1 MSDARKPPTIS
12 AVLTVYNKAAFL
24 PDTIRSLR
32 RQAEDEAEVEY
43 IFADDAS
50 SDNSVALIKELM
62 AGAPHVQ
69 IIENTDNR
77 GPSIRLNQAAAVARG
92 DVLYFLDGDDITT
105 RGAMAGMLRLL
116 QAEQADVIYGKTVKR
131 APAGTDL
138 LDLEAAKEAPHSVSK
153 NPLEAVL
160 GGGFVRMALMCRRE
174 LFLEAGGADER
185 IFVQDESL
193 PLRLA
198 AKAARLIDWQ
208 AEVIAPP
215 PAPPDGGLGRVSGN
229 KSQLHHDAFLAYR
242 HALED
247 FGGQFPDLVPK
258 LYAKAVS
265 AYWKYAKR
273 QPGPD
278 VFKPGFWRYLQ
289 AKSGKAKPS
298 EDVLA
303 WMHSELSTLTGIRRM

>member
-1 MSDARKPPTIS
+1 MSNARKPPTIS

-24 PDTIRSLR
+24 PNTIRSLR
-32 RQAEDEAEVEY
+32 RQIEDETEIDY
-43 IFADDAS
+43 IFVDDAS
-50 SDNSVALIKELM
+50 CDGSVSLIKDLM
-62 AGAPHVQ
+62 ADAPRVR

-77 GPSIRLNQAAAVARG
+77 GPSIRLNQAAAAASG
-92 DVLYFLDGDDITT
+92 DFLYFLDGDDIAT
-105 RGAMAGMLRLL
+105 RGAMSGMLERLQL
-116 QAEQADVIYGKTVKR
+116 EDAGFIYGKTVKR
-131 APAGTDL
+131 ALAGTDL
-138 LDLEAAKEAPHSVSK
+138 LAISADPDAAHRVLDH
-153 NPLEAVL
+153 PLEAVL
-160 GGGFVRMALMCRRE
+160 GGGFVRMALMCRRD

-198 AKAARLIDWQ
+198 AKANRMIAWQ
-208 AEVIAPP
+208 ANVIAPP
-215 PAPPDGGLGRVSGN
+215 PADGGLRVSGN
-229 KSQLHHDAFLAYR
+229 KSQLHHDAFLAYC

-247 FGGQFPDLVPK
+247 FGEQFPELAPK

-265 AYWKYAKR
+265 AYWKYARR

-289 AKSGKAKPS
+289 TKRGDAPPR

-303 WMHSELSTLTGIRRM
+303 WMHTELSTLTGVRRM